1 MIKNFSKSLFNPKY
15 FNKSVLFFQILSM
28 AVSMVLAM
36 IISYLYPVDQSFW
49 IPLSTFCVCLYIS
62 TPLTALR
69 RTIHRIIGSIYG
81 VIIAGSVCLIFHDPQ
96 NQIIFLVLFA
106 GLTLWSR
113 AFTSLYYLF
122 VCFMTASVIILLA
135 LLMRNTNLTFDYLIY
150 ERLSFTIIGSLISL
164 ICSISIMPTL
174 EKLDILKTYRHYLT
188 KFYLEYKLV
197 INTQISKI
205 DNKKNLDSNQ
215 SIINN
220 QNFLELNNRIY
231 ESSKTYEEKLPLWYY
246 ALFFNRFIY
255 LSLTRYLHRIHKM
268 RILNCI
274 LLESIS
280 KHETTAL
287 SKQYLKENL
296 MITKKLIYSFNRLNL
311 KNIDYYLNK
320 LVELNDNFIKTL
332 ENDPS
337 RQELI
342 TIILSIKELE
352 EDFHNILH
360 GPLLSYLKYQ
370 YKSHENKT
378 N

>member
-1 MIKNFSKSLFNPKY
+1 
-15 FNKSVLFFQILSM
+15 
-28 AVSMVLAM
+28 
-36 IISYLYPVDQSFW
+36 
-49 IPLSTFCVCLYIS
+49 
-62 TPLTALR
+62 
-69 RTIHRIIGSIYG
+69 
-81 VIIAGSVCLIFHDPQ
+81 
-96 NQIIFLVLFA
+96 
-106 GLTLWSR
+106 
-113 AFTSLYYLF
+113 
-122 VCFMTASVIILLA
+122 
-135 LLMRNTNLTFDYLIY
+135 
-150 ERLSFTIIGSLISL
+150 
-164 ICSISIMPTL
+164 MPTL

-188 KFYLEYKLV
+188 KFYLEFKLV

-311 KNIDYYLNK
+311 KNID
-320 LVELNDNFIKTL
+320 
-332 ENDPS
+332 
-337 RQELI
+337 
-342 TIILSIKELE
+342 
-352 EDFHNILH
+352 
-360 GPLLSYLKYQ
+360 
-370 YKSHENKT
+370 
-378 N
+378 